1 MNCVVQD
8 STEVQ
13 FSHVP
18 THVGD
23 VLQPFR
29 SKHHT
34 HSLSSITATATAD
47 RLSRVDNT
55 SKGIK
60 SVYRSNLMS
69 ELTSNVLLDTAFE
82 HICKTRLHAHHNDDI
97 WSLRQQWER
106 RKTALREGLLD
117 GSYHLSPLTVIKV
130 RNGSYVSRWN
140 AEDSV
145 VLKAISM
152 VIGSIVNSETDGT
165 CYHLAGR
172 GGLKAAVRHVQ
183 QQVSLGSYK
192 YIIKSDIAKYYA
204 SMNHKQVMT
213 QVKACGIEDRRIL
226 RLIQEYMERVEV
238 LDGEYH
244 HVTCGIAKGCP
255 LSPLIGGLYLKSLDE
270 LHGAG
275 IFYARYMDDWVWMV
289 RTRKMCRKLVRQMH
303 EVVKSLG
310 MKLAWD
316 KTYIGRIRNGFSFL
330 GYAFKPN
337 EPLQASNI
345 AKERHANRIAEL
357 YEQGASKQRIRQ
369 YINNWKKWVKAG
381 VE

>member
-1 MNCVVQD
+1 MSQRLHHNNVDIMHEHAFFADGMSYD
-8 STEVQ
+8 STA
-13 FSHVP
+13 
-18 THVGD
+18 D
-23 VLQPFR
+23 CR
-29 SKHHT
+29 SPEAMQT
-34 HSLSSITATATAD
+34 QE
-47 RLSRVDNT
+47 
-55 SKGIK
+55 SKNIY
-60 SVYRSNLMS
+60 SSNLMS
-69 ELTSNVLLDTAFE
+69 EIASNDILELAFV
-82 HICKTRLHAHHNDDI
+82 HICKARKCAHHNDDI
-97 WSLRQQWER
+97 WNLRQQWHIKKEE
-106 RKTALREGLLD
+106 LRAKLLEG
-117 GSYHLSPLTVIKV
+117 GYHLSPLSMIKLS
-130 RNGSYVSRWN
+130 NGSYVSRWN

-213 QVKACGIEDRRIL
+213 QVKAGGIEDRRIL

-316 KTYIGRIRNGFSFL
+316 KTYIGRIHNGFSFL

-337 EPLQASNI
+337 EPLQASDI

-357 YEQGASKQRIRQ
+357 YEQGADEARIRQ
-369 YINNWKKWVKAG
+369 YINN
-381 VE
+381 